1 MKFIITGAT
10 SFIGLELTEYLL
22 ANGHSVIA
30 VCRPNSKGLS
40 SIPDGAELV
49 TSEMVDY
56 GNLHNEIKQADV
68 FINLAWGGTGHDGR
82 NVVDVQKENIAYTT
96 AAFFAAEKM
105 GCKLFLEAGS
115 QAEYGSTTEPQ
126 SEESSCN
133 PFSEYGKAKLQVKE
147 ELFKLSEQMDMKYIH
162 LRIFSMFGE
171 NDHTW
176 TLVMSAIDK
185 MLANEQV
192 DLSPCTQNWNFVYI
206 KDAVRM
212 ITTICEKSVSN
223 PKFKHEVYNIA
234 SNDTR
239 QLKEF
244 VEEMKRLA
252 NSTSTL
258 KYGANIPQNLVSLQP
273 DMTKTVQT
281 CGFSDFHSFDDVI
294 KIIIDKKNI
303 ARECRK

>member
-40 SIPDGAELV
+40 FFPNGVEIV
-49 TSEMVDY
+49 TSEMAGY
-56 GNLHNEIKQADV
+56 GNLHNEIVQADV

-82 NVVDVQKENIAYTT
+82 NIVDVQKENIAYTT
-96 AAFFAAEKM
+96 AAFFAANKM

-126 SEESSCN
+126 CEDSPCN

-171 NDHTW
+171 NDHPW
-176 TLVMSAIDK
+176 TLVMSAIEK
-185 MLANEQV
+185 MLRNEKV
-192 DLSPCTQNWNFVYI
+192 DLSPCTQNWNFIYI
-206 KDAVRM
+206 KDAVRI
-212 ITTICEKSVSN
+212 ITILCEKAVEN
-223 PKFKHEVYNIA
+223 PDFKHEVYNIA
-234 SNDTR
+234 SEDTR
-239 QLKEF
+239 VLKDF
-244 VEEMKRLA
+244 VVRMKELTK
-252 NSTSTL
+252 STSEL
-258 KYGANIPQNLVSLQP
+258 NFGAMIPANLVSLQP
-273 DMTKTVQT
+273 DMNKTKNVVGAISNYSFDTVITKIIETKT
-281 CGFSDFHSFDDVI
+281 
-294 KIIIDKKNI
+294 K
-303 ARECRK
+303 